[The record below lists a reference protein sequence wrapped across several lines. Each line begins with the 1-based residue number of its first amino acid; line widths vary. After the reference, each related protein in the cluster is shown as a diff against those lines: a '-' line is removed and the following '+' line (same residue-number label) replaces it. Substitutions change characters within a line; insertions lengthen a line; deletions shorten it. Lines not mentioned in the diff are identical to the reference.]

1 MRRFLLTCAQL
12 GAAWAATA
20 MLVGVGLNYL
30 ARPNQSSRQVFGVPI
45 DTSDERLYLLSK
57 AARDVGLGLIAGAL
71 LARRQKSAAATALGI
86 GAAGPLLDGALLL
99 FTRGPRPQLGAH
111 WGAAAL
117 MGLAA
122 WALSGDDAAGPEA

>member
-12 GAAWAATA
+12 GAAWTATV
-20 MLVGVGLNYL
+20 MVVGVGLNYL

-57 AARDVGLGLIAGAL
+57 AARDVGLGLIAGVL
-71 LARRQKSAAATALGI
+71 LARRQHKAAATALGI
-86 GAAGPLLDGALLL
+86 GAAGPLVDGALLL
-99 FTRGPRPQLGAH
+99 LARGPRPQLGAH

-117 MGLAA
+117 MAMAA
-122 WALSGDDAAGPEA
+122 WALTQDEGEA

>member
-1 MRRFLLTCAQL
+1 MRRLLLTCAQL
-12 GAAWAATA
+12 GAAWTATV

-30 ARPNQSSRQVFGVPI
+30 ARPNQSSRQVFGVPV
-45 DTSDERLYLLSK
+45 DTSDERMYLLSR

-71 LARRQKSAAATALGI
+71 LARRERGAAATALGI

-99 FTRGPRPQLGAH
+99 IARGPRPQLGAH

-122 WALSGDDAAGPEA
+122 WALSADQDDTAE